1 MKKAFVFMADGFEEI
16 EALATVD
23 ILRRGGISTRMVS
36 NTESLSVA
44 GAHGIAVQAEIPFS
58 AFVAEGA
65 AADDILVFPGGLP
78 GAQHL
83 ADNGVLMDIMRR
95 HDAEGGL
102 VAAICAAPGL
112 VVAQLDT
119 LQDKKFTCYT
129 GFEPALLAKGAVHT
143 GEPAV
148 ISGNLVTGRGP
159 GCAIA
164 FGLAILQAAC
174 GKAVA
179 QKVSDGM
186 LVE

>member
-23 ILRRGGISTRMVS
+23 ILRRGGIATRMVS
-36 NTESLSVA
+36 NTENLSVA
-44 GAHGIAVQAEIPFS
+44 GAHGITVQAEIPFS
-58 AFVAEGA
+58 DFLAGGTSPE
-65 AADDILVFPGGLP
+65 DILVFPGGLP

-129 GFEPALLAKGAVHT
+129 GFEPALLAKGAV
-143 GEPAV
+143 
-148 ISGNLVTGRGP
+148 
-159 GCAIA
+159 
-164 FGLAILQAAC
+164 
-174 GKAVA
+174 
-179 QKVSDGM
+179 QKRSPNR
-186 LVE
+186 

>member
-1 MKKAFVFMADGFEEI
+1 MADGFEEI

-23 ILRRGGISTRMVS
+23 ILRRGGIATRMVS
-36 NTESLSVA
+36 NTESLLVT
-44 GAHGIAVQAEIPFS
+44 GAHHIGVQADMSFS
-58 AFVAEGA
+58 AFA
-65 AADDILVFPGGLP
+65 AAGAGVEDVLVFPGGLP

-129 GFEPALLAKGAVHT
+129 GFEPALLAGHPAGSLWQSGRPT
-143 GEPAV
+143 GKRRHAGRINLYFLIMTRAMRRGTLV
-148 ISGNLVTGRGP
+148 MIS
-159 GCAIA
+159 
-164 FGLAILQAAC
+164 
-174 GKAVA
+174 
-179 QKVSDGM
+179 
-186 LVE
+186 

>member
-1 MKKAFVFMADGFEEI
+1 MKKAFVFIADGYEEI

-23 ILRRGGISTRMVS
+23 ILRRGGIATRMVS
-36 NTESLSVA
+36 NTENLSVA
-44 GAHGIAVQAEIPFS
+44 GAHGITVQAEIPFS
-58 AFVAEGA
+58 DFLAGGTSPE
-65 AADDILVFPGGLP
+65 DILVFPGGLP

-179 QKVSDGM
+179 QQVSDGM

>member
-44 GAHGIAVQAEIPFS
+44 GAHGIAVQAEIPFN

-83 ADNGVLMDIMRR
+83 ADNRVLMDITRR
-95 HDAEGGL
+95 HDAKGGL

-112 VVAQLDT
+112 VVSQLDT
-119 LQDKKFTCYT
+119 LQGKAFTCYT
-129 GFEPALLAKGAVHT
+129 GFEPAMLAKGAVHT